1 MKITE
6 KNIVL
11 IPAYQPQEELLHTVR
26 ELASLDFF
34 VIVVNDGSGP
44 ASEEIFRETERFAR
58 VLEHPENR
66 GKGAALKT
74 GLSYIKEHFE
84 PGYTVVTADA
94 DGQHR
99 IADILNVCE
108 EARRYPNCL
117 ILGSRRFDKDVP
129 LRSRLGNT
137 ITRFVF
143 RASSGVAL
151 YDTQT
156 GLRAF
161 GDCLIDRM
169 LAVGGDRYE
178 YEMNVL
184 MELTRDKTMVREV
197 WIETV
202 YLNGNASSHFDTVR
216 DSYRIYREILKFSF
230 SSLVS
235 FCVDYLLFCAF
246 SVSSGTLVL
255 SNVLA
260 RICSGTLNYTM
271 NKRFVFG
278 QRGDVARCAAKYLM
292 LAGFLLFCNTT
303 VLKLL
308 AASGVNRYAAKI
320 LTELVLFLFSWSVQ
334 HRIIFRREGVSE

>member
-161 GDCLIDRM
+161 GDCLIGCWRSE
-169 LAVGGDRYE
+169 VIV
-178 YEMNVL
+178 MN
-184 MELTRDKTMVREV
+184 MR
-197 WIETV
+197 
-202 YLNGNASSHFDTVR
+202 
-216 DSYRIYREILKFSF
+216 
-230 SSLVS
+230 
-235 FCVDYLLFCAF
+235 
-246 SVSSGTLVL
+246 
-255 SNVLA
+255 
-260 RICSGTLNYTM
+260 
-271 NKRFVFG
+271 
-278 QRGDVARCAAKYLM
+278 
-292 LAGFLLFCNTT
+292 
-303 VLKLL
+303 
-308 AASGVNRYAAKI
+308 
-320 LTELVLFLFSWSVQ
+320 
-334 HRIIFRREGVSE
+334 